1 MTNLIEDKELH
12 LKSICKITLA
22 NFETA
27 TTQDNYEY
35 LCN

>member
-12 LKSICKITLA
+12 LKSICKITPA

>member
-1 MTNLIEDKELH
+1 MTQNDKELH
-12 LKSICKITLA
+12 LRSICKITPA

-27 TTQDNYEY
+27 TKQDDYKY